1 MDIIDET
8 GTFYIDNFEYGFNG
22 CDPGIYW
29 IDKIYNSEGYCNEGP
44 NNYSTYYYYRKDHL
58 GNNREVWRTA
68 FTAFIH
74 SPKTTSV
81 TGKSFK
87 KSKCS

>member
-44 NNYSTYYYYRKDHL
+44 MRDLIITVHI
-58 GNNREVWRTA
+58 TIIA
-68 FTAFIH
+68 
-74 SPKTTSV
+74 KTI
-81 TGKSFK
+81 
-87 KSKCS
+87 